1 MNALHQ
7 SNRAGVLGTIAAAV
21 ISLAAY
27 SGVAYGDQ
35 VKVTLSGDQEV
46 PAVKTSASGG
56 GTITIN
62 ADKTVSGSV
71 TTTGVAGTMAH
82 IHNAAA
88 GKNGPVIVPLTKSGD
103 NAWSVS
109 AGAKLTD
116 AQYAA
121 YKAGDLYV
129 NVHSAE
135 NKGGEIRGQ
144 LKP

>member
-1 MNALHQ
+1 MSALRQ
-7 SNRAGVLGTIAAAV
+7 STYLGVLGIVAAAV
-21 ISLAAY
+21 VSLAAC
-27 SGVAYGDQ
+27 SSMAYGDRGA
-35 VKVTLSGDQEV
+35 VTLSGSQEV
-46 PAVKTSASGG
+46 PAVMTSASGS

-62 ADKTVSGSV
+62 ADKSVSGSV

-82 IHNAAA
+82 IHIAAT

-103 NAWSVS
+103 NTWSVP

-116 AQYAA
+116 DQYAA

-129 NVHSAE
+129 NVHSAA

>member
-7 SNRAGVLGTIAAAV
+7 SNRPGVLGTIAAAV

-27 SGVAYGDQ
+27 SGMALGDQ

-56 GTITIN
+56 GTIAIN

-82 IHNAAA
+82 IHQAAA

-103 NAWSVS
+103 NTWSVP
-109 AGAKLTD
+109 AGGKLTD
-116 AQYAA
+116 AQYDA
-121 YKAGDLYV
+121 YRAGDLYV